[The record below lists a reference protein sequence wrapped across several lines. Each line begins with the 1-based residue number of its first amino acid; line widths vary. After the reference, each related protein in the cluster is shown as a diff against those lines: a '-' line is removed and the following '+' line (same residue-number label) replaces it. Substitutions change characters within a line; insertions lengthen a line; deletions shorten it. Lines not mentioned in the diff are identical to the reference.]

1 MRKEEKMRVNTD
13 FKTIGK
19 SARRNGEIFERII
32 EVSCRY
38 YKKIGAADIQKTPEP
53 MRVLAPLDRKK
64 GTFKACF
71 AKQAQPDFK
80 GVLQG
85 GQAIIFEAK
94 HTESSR
100 IEQNRLTDEQI
111 INFDSQHK
119 LGAKCFVLVS
129 FEMKRF
135 YKVPWTVWRDMQE
148 IFKKKSVNEKDLAP
162 YKVEYKSGVLQFLTQ
177 YERNREE

>member
-1 MRKEEKMRVNTD
+1 MTMGTGGRTS
-13 FKTIGK
+13 GK
-19 SARRNGEIFERII
+19 RARYNGEIFEKVI
-32 EVSCRY
+32 EISCNY

-85 GQAIIFEAK
+85 GRAVIFEAK
-94 HTESSR
+94 HTESNR
-100 IEQNRLTDEQI
+100 IEQNRLTDEQVC
-111 INFDSQHK
+111 NFNSQYE

-129 FEMKRF
+129 FQMKRF
-135 YKVPWTVWRDMQE
+135 YKVPWPVWEDMQG
-148 IFKKKSVNEKDLAP
+148 IFKKKSVNEKDLVE
-162 YKVEYKSGVLQFLTQ
+162 YRVEYKGGFIHFLNQ
-177 YERNREE
+177 YE

>member
-1 MRKEEKMRVNTD
+1 MKVDSKTRVAGQQA
-13 FKTIGK
+13 K
-19 SARRNGEIFERII
+19 RNGEIFERLI
-32 EVSCRY
+32 EISCGY

-64 GTFKACF
+64 GIFKACF

-94 HTESSR
+94 HSSGTR
-100 IEQNRLTDEQI
+100 IEQSRLTREQI
-111 INFDSQHK
+111 ENFNSQHRF
-119 LGAKCFVLVS
+119 GADCFVLVS

-135 YKVPWTVWRDMQE
+135 YKIPWTSWRDMQE
-148 IFKKKSVNEKDLAP
+148 IFKKKSVNEKDLAD
-162 YKVEYKSGVLQFLTQ
+162 YCVQYEKGVLRFL
-177 YERNREE
+177 

>member
-1 MRKEEKMRVNTD
+1 MKMEVTARSS
-13 FKTIGK
+13 GK
-19 SARRNGEIFERII
+19 RARSNGEFFERAI
-32 EVSCRY
+32 EISCRY

-64 GTFKACF
+64 GIFKACF

-85 GQAIIFEAK
+85 GQAIVFEAK
-94 HTESSR
+94 HTEGAR
-100 IEQNRLTDEQI
+100 IDQNRLTDEQVE
-111 INFDSQHK
+111 NFDSQYK

-135 YKVPWTVWRDMQE
+135 YKIPWSVWRDMQQ
-148 IFKKKSVNEKDLAP
+148 IFKKKSVNEKDLAE
-162 YKVEYKSGVLQFLTQ
+162 YKVEYKGGVLQFINQ
-177 YERNREE
+177 YE

>member
-1 MRKEEKMRVNTD
+1 MRMEVTARSS
-13 FKTIGK
+13 GK
-19 SARRNGEIFERII
+19 RARSNGEFFERVI
-32 EVSCRY
+32 EFSCMY

-85 GQAIIFEAK
+85 GQAVIFEAK
-94 HTESSR
+94 HTESNR

-129 FEMKRF
+129 FEIKRF
-135 YKVPWTVWRDMQE
+135 YKVPWIVWRDMQE
-148 IFKKKSVNEKDLAP
+148 VFKKKSVNEKDLAP

-177 YERNREE
+177 YE